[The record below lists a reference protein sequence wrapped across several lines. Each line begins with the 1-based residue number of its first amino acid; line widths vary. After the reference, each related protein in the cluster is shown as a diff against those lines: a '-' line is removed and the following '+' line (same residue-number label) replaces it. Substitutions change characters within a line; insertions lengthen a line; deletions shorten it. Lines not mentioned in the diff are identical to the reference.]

1 MSHPVAARSVRVVIR
16 GGPALLAV
24 LAMMAT
30 GCTPLKEWVHN
41 GFKVG
46 PNFEQPL
53 AAVAT
58 DWIDAT
64 DPRLIH
70 SSAADSAWWNVF
82 EDLELNSLIET
93 AYRQNLDLRTVG
105 TRVLQA
111 QAQRNIEVGNLF
123 PQTQN
128 ANADYAHAQ
137 IGRNLNLF
145 NNPRAQLPT
154 NLNIWAA
161 GFNASWELD
170 LWGRIRRTIE
180 SANADR
186 DSAVEAYHDTLVILT
201 ADVATNYVQ
210 IRTAQQRIAYAS
222 RNVEIQRGSLRLAE
236 ARLRDGKATALD
248 VKQARSSLAQTESS
262 IPPLAI
268 SLRQANN
275 RLCILLGMPPE
286 DLTAMLGETPIPA
299 TPPEAAVGIPAQ
311 LLQRRPDVSPGIARR
326 GGPECPDRRG

>member
-1 MSHPVAARSVRVVIR
+1 MSHPVAARSVRAVIR

-46 PNFEQPL
+46 PNFEEPP

-58 DWIDAT
+58 DWIDAA
-64 DPRLIH
+64 DPRLIP

-82 EDLELNSLIET
+82 EDLELNSLIAT

-145 NNPRAQLPT
+145 NNPR
-154 NLNIWAA
+154 
-161 GFNASWELD
+161 
-170 LWGRIRRTIE
+170 
-180 SANADR
+180 
-186 DSAVEAYHDTLVILT
+186 
-201 ADVATNYVQ
+201 
-210 IRTAQQRIAYAS
+210 
-222 RNVEIQRGSLRLAE
+222 RGSRPISTSGPPVSTPPGSWISGA
-236 ARLRDGKATALD
+236 GSGG
-248 VKQARSSLAQTESS
+248 RSSRPMPIGTPRSRPTT
-262 IPPLAI
+262 IPW
-268 SLRQANN
+268 SL
-275 RLCILLGMPPE
+275 
-286 DLTAMLGETPIPA
+286 
-299 TPPEAAVGIPAQ
+299 
-311 LLQRRPDVSPGIARR
+311 
-326 GGPECPDRRG
+326 